1 MLVAAVAA
9 VTTIDQEVYAFVT
22 PIPTASVSTV
32 ASAGIKTMI
41 LKRCASAAPTK
52 KLTVESTSTFGL
64 PYGFA
69 AGRLLPDT
77 LILRE
82 GDSRYTTGLGIK
94 IPIPIPENDLG
105 HRIPAEFR
113 RRSVSGSRAA
123 LLGHTSLV
131 GRFGH
136 CVPKCASRLTID
148 RWGPPPHTWRCGRL
162 HARVLCGGSGY
173 LAPGRSQN
181 WIKSR
186 PLAMMRS
193 KVDPPCR
200 R

>member
-82 GDSRYTTGLGIK
+82 GDSRYTTGIGIK
-94 IPIPIPENDLG
+94 IPILTRKMTFATAFRQNSGADRYPDLG
-105 HRIPAEFR
+105 RLAC
-113 RRSVSGSRAA
+113 
-123 LLGHTSLV
+123 GHTSLV
-131 GRFGH
+131 GRFGR
-136 CVPKCASRLTID
+136 CVPKSASLER
-148 RWGPPPHTWRCGRL
+148 
-162 HARVLCGGSGY
+162 
-173 LAPGRSQN
+173 
-181 WIKSR
+181 
-186 PLAMMRS
+186 
-193 KVDPPCR
+193 
-200 R
+200 

>member
-9 VTTIDQEVYAFVT
+9 VTTIDQEVDAFAT

-32 ASAGIKTMI
+32 ATAGIKTMT

-64 PYGFA
+64 PYFNGFA
-69 AGRLLPDT
+69 AGRLLPNT

-94 IPIPIPENDLG
+94 IPILIPENDLG
-105 HRIPAEFR
+105 HRIPAELR

-123 LLGHTSLV
+123 AACLAL
-131 GRFGH
+131 R
-136 CVPKCASRLTID
+136 ASTRASAL
-148 RWGPPPHTWRCGRL
+148 RWQRIP
-162 HARVLCGGSGY
+162 
-173 LAPGRSQN
+173 RS
-181 WIKSR
+181 
-186 PLAMMRS
+186 RS
-193 KVDPPCR
+193 KSELD
-200 R
+200 

>member
-32 ASAGIKTMI
+32 ATAGIKTMI

-64 PYGFA
+64 PYFNGLA
-69 AGRLLPDT
+69 AGRLLPNM

-94 IPIPIPENDLG
+94 IPILIPENDLG

-113 RRSVSGSRAA
+113 RRSVSRFRAA
-123 LLGHTSLV
+123 LLRAHCS
-131 GRFGH
+131 GR
-136 CVPKCASRLTID
+136 PI
-148 RWGPPPHTWRCGRL
+148 
-162 HARVLCGGSGY
+162 
-173 LAPGRSQN
+173 
-181 WIKSR
+181 R
-186 PLAMMRS
+186 PLRAKER
-193 KVDPPCR
+193 
-200 R
+200 